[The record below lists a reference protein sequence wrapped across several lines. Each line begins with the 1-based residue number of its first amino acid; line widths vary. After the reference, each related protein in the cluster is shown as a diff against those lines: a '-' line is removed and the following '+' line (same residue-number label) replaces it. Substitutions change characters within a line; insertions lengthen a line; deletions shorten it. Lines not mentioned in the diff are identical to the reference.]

1 MARFFYLETI
11 EIGYVDHDL
20 MANIWEKAISIL
32 AGSLNSGRIYLIKT
46 VHYDKTVESRFKRDL
61 NMHVLKTFLTLGF

>member
-1 MARFFYLETI
+1 
-11 EIGYVDHDL
+11 